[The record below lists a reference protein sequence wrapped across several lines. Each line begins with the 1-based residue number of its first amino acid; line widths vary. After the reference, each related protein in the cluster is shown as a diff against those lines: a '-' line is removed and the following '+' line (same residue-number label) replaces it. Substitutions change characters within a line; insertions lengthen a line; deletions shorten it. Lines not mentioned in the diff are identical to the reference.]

1 MKKTTN
7 TNAIKTVKKP
17 KKKATE
23 KKVAKSK
30 EVVRDKAQRRTEFKP
45 LSSEELA
52 EILGLTIKKDEAN
65 KLITFLC
72 MLSAYTEDSQINIG
86 NIAPSSSGKSYIPG
100 ELAPLFPDVVQLGY
114 CSPKAFFHDAG
125 QYDKELMGY
134 RINLERKILI
144 FLDQPHTLLLEHL
157 RPMLS
162 HDKKE
167 ITVKIA
173 DKNARHG
180 HSTKTNLLIG
190 YPAVI
195 FCSTGLKLDE
205 QEKTRLILLSPDI
218 NQEKLRY
225 GVIEK
230 IKKESNTGVYQQRL
244 DENPER
250 RLLQER
256 IRAIRDAHISE
267 INIAQPE
274 IVERRFLA
282 KHKVLKPRHQR
293 DVAHLLSL
301 VKAFAL
307 LNLWHRDRIGST
319 IVANRQDIRE
329 AFKLWDAISESQELG
344 LPPYIYEFYQQVIA
358 PAFFGKSVKKCGEKG
373 LTRREI
379 MKKHYEV
386 YKQPV
391 ADWVLRQDILPAL
404 EITGLIRQE
413 PAKSDKRKML
423 IYPYSPTDKG

>member
-1 MKKTTN
+1 MKK
-7 TNAIKTVKKP
+7 IKKSKHKKT
-17 KKKATE
+17 KKKATANKTMARRKTSQLQNNQNDRPKSI
-23 KKVAKSK
+23 KKVKKTAK
-30 EVVRDKAQRRTEFKP
+30 
-45 LSSEELA
+45 
-52 EILGLTIKKDEAN
+52 KKV
-65 KLITFLC
+65 KCTT
-72 MLSAYTEDSQINIG
+72 SYTEDSQINIG

-114 CSPKAFFHDAG
+114 CSPKAFFHG
-125 QYDKELMGY
+125 EGEFDKELKGY

-173 DKNARHG
+173 DKTAKHG
-180 HSTKTNLLIG
+180 LSTKTNLLIG

-230 IKKESNTGVYQQRL
+230 IKKESNTGVYRQRL
-244 DENPER
+244 EEHPER

-256 IRAIRDAHISE
+256 IRAIQEANIGE
-267 INIAQPE
+267 INISHPE
-274 IVERRFLA
+274 IVQRRFLA

-293 DVAHLLSL
+293 DIAHLLSL
-301 VKAFAL
+301 IKAFAL
-307 LNLWHRDRIGST
+307 LNFWFRDRSGST
-319 IVANRQDIRE
+319 IVANRQDIEE
-329 AFKLWDAISESQELG
+329 AFKLWDTISESQELG

-358 PAFFGKSVKKCGEKG
+358 SAFFEKSVGKDGENG
-373 LTRREI
+373 LTRREV
-379 MKKHYEV
+379 MKKNYEV
-386 YKQPV
+386 YRQPI
-391 ADWVLRQDILPAL
+391 ADWVLRQEILPAL

-413 PAKSDKRKML
+413 PDPSDKRKIL
-423 IYPYSPTDKG
+423 IYPDSPTRRKKKKKKKKSSDRNNSE